1 MTVITTRRVVVTDW
15 CFRTGVGRIVGL
27 DRQNGA
33 MTEAQRRVAG
43 NVTAFLVVGGALT
56 VLACLLGWWILARG
70 DQPFG
75 IDVAWNAQVTAW
87 FHPALLGFSRVM
99 NWVGGG
105 WFGVL
110 VVPIG
115 GAIGL
120 VLLRRPW
127 AAAYFLAA
135 EAVSAGGVQVLKHL
149 FGRVRPDEILVVSD
163 YGSYPSG
170 HVANAATLAV
180 AAVVI
185 FPQIWV
191 AVVGAAWIVL
201 MAFSRTYLHAH
212 WLSDTLG
219 GALIGA
225 GAALLVAAAFAVP
238 MARERTD
245 APARGPWLG

>member
-1 MTVITTRRVVVTDW
+1 MI
-15 CFRTGVGRIVGL
+15 
-27 DRQNGA
+27 DRQ
-33 MTEAQRRVAG
+33 RRMRGSVIGFLVAG
-43 NVTAFLVVGGALT
+43 GVLVVS
-56 VLACLLGWWILARG
+56 ACLLGWWVFSRG
-70 DQPFG
+70 DQPFAV
-75 IDVAWNAQVTAW
+75 DVWWNALVTAW
-87 FHPALLGFSRVM
+87 WNPVLLGFSRVM

-110 VVPIG
+110 AVPIG

-135 EAVSAGGVQVLKHL
+135 EAVSAAGVQVLKHL
-149 FGRVRPDEILVVSD
+149 FGRVRPEDILVVSD

-170 HVANAATLAV
+170 HVANAATIAA
-180 AAVVI
+180 AAVVV
-185 FPQIWV
+185 FPRVWV
-191 AVVGAAWIVL
+191 GVAGAVWVLL

-219 GALIGA
+219 GALVGA
-225 GAALLVAAAFAVP
+225 GAALLVAAAFVAP

-245 APARGPWLG
+245 APARGAWLG